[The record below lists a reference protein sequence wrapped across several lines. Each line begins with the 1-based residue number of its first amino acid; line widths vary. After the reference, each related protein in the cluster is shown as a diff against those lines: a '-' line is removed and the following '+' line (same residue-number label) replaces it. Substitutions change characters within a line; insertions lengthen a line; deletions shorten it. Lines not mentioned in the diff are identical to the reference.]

1 MVGFLKKLMPR
12 EDKFFDL
19 FEAHAAKSLE
29 AAVFQGCKT
38 KTDPTWADGVIFKLQ
53 RLSAPCCSIQ
63 IMSIK
68 NSRFQAG
75 PFSPVM

>member
-29 AAVFQGCKT
+29 AAKSLAAIFQGGKT
-38 KTDPTWADGVIFKLQ
+38 IQAHCAALMKTEDEADRIQ
-53 RLSAPCCSIQ
+53 WIPSASEEGWGRSCSDWIY
-63 IMSIK
+63 
-68 NSRFQAG
+68 
-75 PFSPVM
+75 